1 MTRKK
6 DKTMNLLEQ
15 IKQPVVFEFNPE
27 CINELYIHYCKK
39 WESPIYGGNGWVAAI
54 TFTKDNITSKVG
66 FEAKTYKELY
76 GKMNEFL
83 SKL

>member
-1 MTRKK
+1 MTRKN

-27 CINELYIHYCKK
+27 CIKGLYIKYD
-39 WESPIYGGNGWVAAI
+39 ESDKIFNGNLWSATI
-54 TFTKDNITSKVG
+54 TFTKDNISSEVR
-66 FEAKTYKELY
+66 FRAKTYKELY